1 MTTDRKEFFQIAAAV
16 IGAEVVKDGAAP
28 EGVLHKAADYY
39 RAALV
44 EWDRLSGKSEQKRK

>member
-44 EWDRLSGKSEQKRK
+44 EWDRLSGKSEQKR